1 VRPSA
6 GHVRLLAATI
16 ALAIASPSN
25 LPTWPVDR
33 DPSSEPFAA
42 FGAKV
47 EQGPTVLKAA
57 RLPVWHPAWCVVSAD
72 PSDEPDIGCEGW
84 FPAPTP
90 GMITPR
96 DRSLP
101 VASRPG
107 LLGDAPARTPCLAGV
122 ACRLRC

>member
-33 DPSSEPFAA
+33 EPSPVPVAA
-42 FGAKV
+42 FGVKV
-47 EQGPTVLKAA
+47 EYGPSLLKSARPPMWHAA
-57 RLPVWHPAWCVVSAD
+57 GCLVSSD
-72 PSDEPDIGCEGW
+72 PSDEPDVGCEGW

-90 GMITPR
+90 GMITTR
-96 DRSLP
+96 DRSLL
-101 VASRPG
+101 VASRRG
-107 LLGDAPARTPCLAGV
+107 LLGNTPALTPCLAGV